1 MKDLSE
7 KIKSNNNSINN
18 IVNDQNEKG
27 NDLQDQKSIN
37 NSHNNQNIDYK
48 SNDFKLNVEKIVKDK
63 ISTMDLMQNIEIPDW
78 GNAIQKLSNRIHSDL
93 DTIKKDISY
102 KQNTNDCLQA
112 NEQLNE
118 RIKLIESRNAE
129 MIDSIIKIQKNENNN
144 SIKSDEDNIE
154 Y

>member
-1 MKDLSE
+1 
-7 KIKSNNNSINN
+7 
-18 IVNDQNEKG
+18 
-27 NDLQDQKSIN
+27 
-37 NSHNNQNIDYK
+37 
-48 SNDFKLNVEKIVKDK
+48 
-63 ISTMDLMQNIEIPDW
+63 MDLMQNIEIPDW